1 MKVTERFGTIGAEL
15 SAIAR
20 SHPDTEAVVDP
31 FRRLTFAELDSRTD
45 AIACGLHALGLNA
58 GDPVLLQVGNRVE
71 TVEGWYGII
80 KAGAL
85 PVCTLPAHGRHELEA
100 IGNAV
105 RARAHLVDADA
116 AGGRLL
122 TLAADLRQAVPS
134 LHLTITA
141 RGRSGQGDADLADL
155 AALTSGPPP
164 LETTDSNAIAVIQ
177 LSGGTTALPKP
188 IPRRHAEYWYNA
200 LATAERFDLRPGDRI
215 AHVLPLVHNAGIHGA
230 LHAAHSVGATLLV
243 ADRQPEQFIPFLVA
257 ENADSMVLVPGF
269 VISLLDRSD
278 FKTLLSSLRRL
289 SLSAAVV
296 PPALFDRLEELGV
309 NVVQQFGM
317 GEGFCT
323 GTPIDAPR
331 EMRRDTVGFPLS
343 PEDVF
348 RVVDDKGR
356 RVADGEVGELQVSG
370 PYTITGYLGGV
381 GAAAFAA
388 DGSYRTGDLVRV
400 HEVGGK
406 RCLAVAGRIKDL
418 INRGGEKVNAE
429 ELELLLVQ
437 VPGVQSAAAVAMP
450 DEKLGERTCVF
461 VVPNPGAK
469 IELGDLTRA
478 LADRGVAKYKWPERL
493 EIVDELP
500 RTPVGKVSK
509 VRLRET
515 VAALLAGE
523 NEGSSDASR

>member
-1 MKVTERFGTIGAEL
+1 
-15 SAIAR
+15 
-20 SHPDTEAVVDP
+20 
-31 FRRLTFAELDSRTD
+31 
-45 AIACGLHALGLNA
+45 
-58 GDPVLLQVGNRVE
+58 
-71 TVEGWYGII
+71 
-80 KAGAL
+80 
-85 PVCTLPAHGRHELEA
+85 
-100 IGNAV
+100 
-105 RARAHLVDADA
+105 
-116 AGGRLL
+116 
-122 TLAADLRQAVPS
+122 
-134 LHLTITA
+134 
-141 RGRSGQGDADLADL
+141 
-155 AALTSGPPP
+155 
-164 LETTDSNAIAVIQ
+164 
-177 LSGGTTALPKP
+177 
-188 IPRRHAEYWYNA
+188 
-200 LATAERFDLRPGDRI
+200 
-215 AHVLPLVHNAGIHGA
+215 GIHGA

-243 ADRQPEQFIPFLVA
+243 ADRQPEEFIPFLIA

-278 FKTLLSSLRRL
+278 FRALLSSLRRL

-296 PPALFDRLEELGV
+296 PPALFDRLEKLGV

-323 GTPIDAPR
+323 GTPLDAPR
-331 EMRRDTVGFPLS
+331 EMRRETVGYPLS
-343 PEDVF
+343 PDDVF
-348 RVVDDKGR
+348 RVVDDEGR
-356 RVADGEVGELQVSG
+356 QVADGEVGELQVSG
-370 PYTITGYLGGV
+370 PYTITAHLGGI
-381 GAAAFAA
+381 GGAAFAA

-429 ELELLLVQ
+429 ELELLLVE
-437 VPGVQSAAAVAMP
+437 VPGVQAVAAVAMP
-450 DEKLGERTCVF
+450 DQKLGERTCVF
-461 VVPNPGAK
+461 VVPYPGAN